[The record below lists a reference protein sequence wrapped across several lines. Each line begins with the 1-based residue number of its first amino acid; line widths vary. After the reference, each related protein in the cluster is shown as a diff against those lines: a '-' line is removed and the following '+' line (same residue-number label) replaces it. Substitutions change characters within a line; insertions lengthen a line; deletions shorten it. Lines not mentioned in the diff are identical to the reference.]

1 MPFRSVDLDRVITL
15 SLMSFVLF
23 SFYSISLTQISCG
36 VGGLAWAAKC
46 YQTRSWRKQNF
57 PLKIPFLLFVLACIV
72 GVAGAPDIGAS
83 YKSLKRLLE
92 ILIFFWAVN
101 CIDSEKLREQ
111 LSLILIVSATLS
123 TFLGF
128 YNAWENGI
136 SLSKNIPV
144 GFSELGSPIYDGR
157 AEGTMSVYMTYAGVL
172 MLAFLVALGKL
183 IFAPKQNKWLYLAL
197 ILLGFCLLLTFTRQ
211 AWLGVLAGGFFLIWF
226 RNKNLLWFLPIILV
240 VVFAISPSNVKDR
253 INSLTDLKDANLGI
267 RMALWQGGWLVFK
280 DHPLTGCGFKCID
293 SVNQNYPDPT
303 GHIKKL
309 RGMHSNFV
317 QLAVDTGL
325 FGLVSWI
332 SIWVVYFMTLY
343 RRLILM
349 KGNLAFR
356 RDAMASAAAV
366 TGFLVAGFFETNFY
380 DSEVSMLL
388 YFIMALPFAA
398 TQTVS
403 KGDSFSTPM
412 EGNAK

>member
-1 MPFRSVDLDRVITL
+1 
-15 SLMSFVLF
+15 MSFVFF
-23 SFYSISLTQISCG
+23 SFFSISLTQISCG
-36 VGGLAWAAKC
+36 VGGLAWATKC
-46 YQTRSWRKQNF
+46 YQTRSWGKQNF
-57 PLKIPFLLFVLACIV
+57 PLKVPFLLFVLACFV
-72 GVAGAPDIGAS
+72 GVAGAYDIGTS

-92 ILIFFWAVN
+92 ILIFFWVVN
-101 CIDSEKLREQ
+101 CVDSEKLREK
-111 LSLILIVSATLS
+111 LTFLLIIGATLS
-123 TFLGF
+123 TFAGF
-128 YNAWENGI
+128 YNIWEHGI
-136 SLSKNIPV
+136 PLALQD
-144 GFSELGSPIYDGR
+144 FSQNQR
-157 AEGTMSVYMTYAGVL
+157 AEGTMSVYMTFAGLL
-172 MLAFLVALGKL
+172 MLSLLVVAGKL
-183 IFAPKQNKWLYLAL
+183 IFAPLENKWIYAASV
-197 ILLGFCLLLTFTRQ
+197 LLSVCLLLTYTRQ
-211 AWLGVLAGGFFLIWF
+211 AWLGVVVGIIFLIWF
-226 RNKNLLWFLPIILV
+226 RKKSLLWILPILLV
-240 VVFAISPSNVKDR
+240 VIFAISPASVQWR
-253 INSLTDLKDANLGI
+253 VNSLTDLEDANLKR

-293 SVNQNYPDPT
+293 VVNQEYPDPT
-303 GHIKKL
+303 GIIKRL
-309 RGMHSNFV
+309 RGMHNNFL

-325 FGLVSWI
+325 FGLISWI

-403 KGDSFSTPM
+403 KGDSFPTPM